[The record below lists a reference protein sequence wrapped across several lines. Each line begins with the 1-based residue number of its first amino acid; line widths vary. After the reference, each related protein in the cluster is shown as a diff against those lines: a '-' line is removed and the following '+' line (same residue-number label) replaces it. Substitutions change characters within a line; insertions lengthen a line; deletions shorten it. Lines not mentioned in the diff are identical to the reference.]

1 MNEWLVCVENNNP
14 ILHVKGECR
23 FANDCIL
30 AETYTELV
38 VLDGLI
44 LNKKE
49 LFEKY
54 QTENLIEL
62 VLKMR
67 QMNPND
73 FFTAFRGPFTGMFF
87 DKKSCQSVVFTNQ
100 TGESAVFYYISEK
113 IQIFSSNFTILL
125 DFLKEQKISVLYD
138 EKAAHW
144 MLTFGYLIDGTTF
157 AKEIKRLCAGKALYL
172 NNGEW
177 IEKRYHSFKK
187 DTIQLSDDEA
197 IETIDKLFKQAV
209 RRCFDK
215 DLEYGFTQHLVDMSA
230 GLDSR
235 MVNCVAKKLG
245 YSNFTNISY
254 SQSGSEEELLAKA
267 AAKFFG
273 NKFIFEP
280 LDDHKFVFDI
290 KELLRGNYGTYL
302 FTGIT
307 GGARLLSKID
317 FSRYGTEQTGLM
329 GDGVIGG
336 SYIKHDDFD
345 ENVESLRLAHI
356 LPLRYNPNSENHD
369 NGVYGLYTR
378 GFMGIMASWFNR
390 KQYTFA
396 LSPFLDVD
404 LIEFCF
410 SLPSGMRRHHN
421 LYWEWVRKYHPEALE
436 VPTSRHREPVTTFEK
451 TMDLVS
457 YVFHKGLRVI
467 RKTLFK
473 LGFVKSRSRSDS
485 SMNPYE
491 YWYDTDSEMRAFI
504 NDYYDQKISLIAEN
518 KILTKEV
525 ETLFNSRIVL
535 EKLMALT
542 VLGMADEVLN

>member
-1 MNEWLVCVENNNP
+1 M
-14 ILHVKGECR
+14 
-23 FANDCIL
+23 
-30 AETYTELV
+30 
-38 VLDGLI
+38 
-44 LNKKE
+44 
-49 LFEKY
+49 
-54 QTENLIEL
+54 
-62 VLKMR
+62 
-67 QMNPND
+67 
-73 FFTAFRGPFTGMFF
+73 
-87 DKKSCQSVVFTNQ
+87 
-100 TGESAVFYYISEK
+100 
-113 IQIFSSNFTILL
+113 
-125 DFLKEQKISVLYD
+125 
-138 EKAAHW
+138 
-144 MLTFGYLIDGTTF
+144 
-157 AKEIKRLCAGKALYL
+157 
-172 NNGEW
+172 
-177 IEKRYHSFKK
+177 
-187 DTIQLSDDEA
+187 
-197 IETIDKLFKQAV
+197 
-209 RRCFDK
+209 
-215 DLEYGFTQHLVDMSA
+215 
-230 GLDSR
+230 
-235 MVNCVAKKLG
+235 
-245 YSNFTNISY
+245 
-254 SQSGSEEELLAKA
+254 
-267 AAKFFG
+267 
-273 NKFIFEP
+273 
-280 LDDHKFVFDI
+280 
-290 KELLRGNYGTYL
+290 
-302 FTGIT
+302 
-307 GGARLLSKID
+307 LSKID

-336 SYIKHDDFD
+336 SYIKHDVFD

-436 VPTSRHREPVTTFEK
+436 VPTSRHHEPVTTFEK

-518 KILTKEV
+518 KVLTKEV